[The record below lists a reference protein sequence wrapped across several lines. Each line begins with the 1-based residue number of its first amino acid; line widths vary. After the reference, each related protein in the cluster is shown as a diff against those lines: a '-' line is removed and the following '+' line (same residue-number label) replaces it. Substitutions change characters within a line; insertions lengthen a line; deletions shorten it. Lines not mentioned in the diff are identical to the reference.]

1 MYNATSFPTPQQ
13 GGRKAEPILTVVDRS
28 SWPAGLCQVGGQRG
42 WGLRRSKE
50 RVDLSFSSEI
60 LGR

>member
-1 MYNATSFPTPQQ
+1 MYNATSFLTPRQ
-13 GGRKAEPILTVVDRS
+13 GRRKAKPILTVVDRS
-28 SWPAGLCQVGGQRG
+28 SWPAGLCQVDGQRG
-42 WGLRRSKE
+42 CGLKSSRE